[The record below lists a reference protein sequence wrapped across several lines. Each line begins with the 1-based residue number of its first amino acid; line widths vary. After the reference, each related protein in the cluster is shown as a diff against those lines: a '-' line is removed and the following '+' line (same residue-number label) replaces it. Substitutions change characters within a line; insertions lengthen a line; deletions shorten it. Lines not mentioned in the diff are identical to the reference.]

1 MTGEQSEPARFPL
14 GIQYHRPPTPPSEEW
29 EADLA
34 HIARLGLDHI
44 YTWVMWP
51 YVERRPGSYTW
62 DDYEKLFDL
71 AAKHRLDVV
80 PNLELWAV
88 PTWAERDEFR
98 QVGLDGRPRPFA
110 ASPIHNLY
118 SWRPCLDNLDLRR
131 LVEPFLR
138 AAVGRFEDRPNLLCW
153 KVWNEP
159 DVDNCA
165 CPYTAAKFQRW
176 LEKRF
181 GSLDRA
187 SGFLGRQYNAWEDI
201 RPPVARG
208 DTPARLLYTEFRF
221 WSATEIASWAVE
233 TVREADPGHPILTDT
248 RSMGTARFDLLGD
261 RIWDDWSM
269 SRVPD
274 IFGGHLHTAVGAPHA
289 SPVEFAGPVIDLE
302 CKRSATRGDR
312 GGFWV
317 TEVPGGTAWIGDTFD
332 HLRPGEMRYNLW
344 STIAHG
350 ATSVSPWQFKPE
362 RIGPEVGTFGLVELD
377 GTPTYR
383 THEVDDFVRAIRG
396 HERLF
401 LDARPPDA
409 DCAVLFS
416 PESSVAVSSLRPLS
430 YRDAMHGIVATL
442 WRENVHF
449 DLVRATE
456 DLGQYRVVYLP
467 MPWLVPSA
475 DLDSL
480 LRYVAAGGTLCVEAG
495 FACLDDNGWYAPR
508 VPRMG
513 LSERLGYREREV
525 VFDTTGEVHTAHGP
539 LRTAGEPRHVD
550 AVAAEVIGT
559 NSDGSAAIVQST
571 YGSGRFVYFSSYP
584 SLHQRAGYDMA
595 SAATLMSI
603 CGIDPVA
610 RVDSDAP
617 VTCRVLEHEWGR
629 LLLVF
634 NHCRDSAAATISP
647 SFDYRDCATLHASG
661 TSKTEVL
668 DGGGLAVSLEGKG
681 VAVLDLEDAG

>member
-1 MTGEQSEPARFPL
+1 MTGQRFPL

-29 EADLA
+29 DSDLA

-51 YVERRPGSYTW
+51 YVERRPGSYAW
-62 DDYEKLFDL
+62 DDFEKLFDL
-71 AAKHRLDVV
+71 AAKHGLDVV
-80 PNLELWAV
+80 PNLELWAI

-98 QVGLDGRPRPFA
+98 QMGLDGRPRPFA
-110 ASPIHNLY
+110 SSPIHNLY
-118 SWRPCLDNLDLRR
+118 SWRPCLDNLDLRKII
-131 LVEPFLR
+131 EPFLR

-165 CPYTAAKFQRW
+165 CPYTTAKFQRW
-176 LEKRF
+176 LEERS
-181 GSLDRA
+181 GSLERA
-187 SGFLGRQYNAWEDI
+187 SGFLGRRYNSWEDI

-221 WSATEIASWAVE
+221 WSATEIASWAVD
-233 TVREADPGHPILTDT
+233 TVRDADPRHPVLTDT
-248 RSMGTARFDLLGD
+248 RSIGTARLDLLGE

-269 SRVPD
+269 AKVPD

-302 CKRSATRGDR
+302 CKRSATRGDPH
-312 GGFWV
+312 GFWV
-317 TEVPGGTAWIGDTFD
+317 TEVPGGTAWIGDTYD

-344 STIAHG
+344 STVAHG
-350 ATSVSPWQFKPE
+350 ATGVSPWQFKPE

-383 THEVDDFVRAIRG
+383 THEVEEFTRAIRG

-401 LDARPPDA
+401 LDARPPEA

-416 PESSVAVSSLRPLS
+416 PESSVAVSSVRPLS

-442 WRENVHF
+442 WRRNVHF
-449 DLVRATE
+449 DLVRTTE
-456 DLGQYRVVYLP
+456 DLGRYRVVYLP
-467 MPWLVPSA
+467 MPWLIPGD
-475 DLDSL
+475 DLGNL
-480 LRYVAAGGTLCVEAG
+480 LDYVDGGGTLCVEAG
-495 FACLDDNGWYAPR
+495 FGCLEDNGWYAPR
-508 VPRMG
+508 GPRMG
-513 LSERLGYREREV
+513 LSGKLGYQEREV
-525 VFDTTGEVHTAHGP
+525 VHDVTGEVDTAHGL

-550 AVAAEVIGT
+550 VGAAEVFGT
-559 NSDGSAAIVQST
+559 NSDGSPAVVQSQ
-571 YGSGRFVYFSSYP
+571 YGKGRFVYFSSYP
-584 SLHQRAGYDMA
+584 SLHQRAGYDAA

-603 CGIDPVA
+603 CGFDPVA
-610 RVDSDAP
+610 RVESASP
-617 VTCRVLEHEWGR
+617 VTCRVLAHDEGR

-634 NHCRDSAAATISP
+634 NHGRDAAEARITP
-647 SFDYRDCATLHASG
+647 SFDYGALTTLYGNAPSNAEELG
-661 TSKTEVL
+661 
-668 DGGGLAVSLEGKG
+668 DGGIAVALEGKG
-681 VAVLDLEDAG
+681 VVVLDLGHAP